1 MSETDSFIDE
11 VTEEVRR
18 DRLFAL
24 FRKYGWIGI
33 LAILVLVGGA
43 SWREWQ
49 KARAEAAAQ
58 SFGDALVA
66 SLRQNDAAGRAD
78 ALAAVDAGT
87 GAARAAMKAFLVA
100 SEAEAAGDKTRA
112 LDVLKPVAEDAA
124 VPDTYRQLAK
134 LKAVL
139 VAGADMDAATRDA
152 TLAELAQPG
161 APFRTLAMEQQALVL
176 LDAGK
181 QDEAVTLLKS
191 VAEDAE
197 ATSAQVGRVG
207 QILTALGA
215 GDQQG

>member
-24 FRKYGWIGI
+24 FRTYGWIGI
-33 LAILVLVGGA
+33 LAILILVGGA

-49 KARAEAAAQ
+49 KARAEAASQ

-66 SLRQNDAAGRAD
+66 ALGQNEAAGRAD
-78 ALAAVDAGT
+78 ALASVDAGD
-87 GAARAAMKAFLVA
+87 GATRAALKAFLVA
-100 SEAEAAGDKTRA
+100 SEAEAAGDRARA
-112 LDVLKPVAEDAA
+112 LDVLRPIAEDAA

-134 LKAVL
+134 LKSVL
-139 VAGADMDAATRDA
+139 LAGSAMDAAQRDA

-161 APFRTLAMEQQALVL
+161 APFRTLAVEQQAMVL
-176 LDAGK
+176 LEAGR

-197 ATSAQVGRVG
+197 ATSAQIGRVG